1 MGGKAD
7 VCDTVE
13 EPEGRREEQ
22 GLTNIPGTERLG
34 MARASTRGVFRNM
47 STDGLEGFS
56 K

>member
-13 EPEGRREEQ
+13 EGRREEQ
-22 GLTNIPGTERLG
+22 GLTNILGTERLG

-47 STDGLEGFS
+47 SKDGLEGLS